1 MDKLLEDAMNK
12 TKTLNNLFYV
22 EALKWDINT
31 IREVYEYASSKNVK
45 PEQWLPAVNM
55 WLRLNFAVQSLDV
68 KLPITAEQYEELKQ
82 LANIL
87 GMTDNKWENNIDIIK
102 RPDNHSEL
110 IRSMKRSRKN

>member
-31 IREVYEYASSKNVK
+31 IRQVYEYASSKNING
-45 PEQWLPAVNM
+45 EEWLPAVNM
-55 WLRLNFAVQSLDV
+55 WLRLNFAIQSLEV
-68 KLPITAEQYEELKQ
+68 KLPITSEQFDELKQ

-87 GMTDNKWENNIDIIK
+87 DMTDNKWENNIEIIK
-102 RPDNHSEL
+102 RPENET
-110 IRSMKRSRKN
+110 IRSMKRFRKI